1 MISFFPS
8 FFCPGSLP
16 GHFAGKNRPS
26 DITTP
31 SDKSGKNA
39 RELQTHISKQ
49 QISLDQFEKHAG
61 KNSLD
66 DKHKHIFIPST
77 RKSIIQY
84 QRITIKKKK
93 KNKLKKHTPAKSLGK
108 ELLLNSSF
116 MLFFVL
122 FYGSTE

>member
-61 KNSLD
+61 KNSPD

-84 QRITIKKKK
+84 ERITIKKKK
-93 KNKLKKHTPAKSLGK
+93 QTEKARTCQIFRQRAASEQQFYAFLCA
-108 ELLLNSSF
+108 
-116 MLFFVL
+116 VL
-122 FYGSTE
+122 WQH